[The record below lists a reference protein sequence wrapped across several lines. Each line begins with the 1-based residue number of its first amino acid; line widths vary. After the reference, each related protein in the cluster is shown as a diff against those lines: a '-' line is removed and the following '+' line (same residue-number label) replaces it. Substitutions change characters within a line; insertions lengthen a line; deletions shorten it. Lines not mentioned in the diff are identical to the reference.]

1 LFSLNFLPPALITGS
16 ACWLLEWLDSS
27 GAYEYFT
34 STDLRRTRTILAWSS
49 VLAVLGGTALWALVP
64 VALQI
69 SSERTGTG
77 ASLKTEVRVL
87 GFANA
92 YGASF
97 AILWALFLAPVWLA
111 AQPSAQISLALVTAA
126 LFAHLELI
134 DAVRDA
140 RVVHA
145 NLAADPAGVLAR
157 LQQGV
162 SKTEIAQEQGIV
174 SVTLDEVVP
183 LALLARLAFFA
194 SGHQATLSS
203 IQWKSAFV
211 LHPTVTYPL
220 SPLLV
225 ILNTFG
231 PTALIAIAASLG
243 IWNVAPLDT
252 TTTSSSSSLHR
263 GTQSDASPTKSQ
275 ACIATL
281 AAVRAALGIS
291 QYFAALLLGSA
302 LSAALLRR
310 HLMVWKVFAPRYM
323 LGAVELICVDVAVLV
338 GLWLGVGRI
347 VSRITHLF
355 TLPAAAVPRASSRSK

>member
-1 LFSLNFLPPALITGS
+1 MLAPGMARLVRCIRILHIHGPETDAHYTRMVERARRPRGHRALG
-16 ACWLLEWLDSS
+16 
-27 GAYEYFT
+27 
-34 STDLRRTRTILAWSS
+34 
-49 VLAVLGGTALWALVP
+49 LVP

-69 SSERTGTG
+69 SLERTGTG
-77 ASLKTEVRVL
+77 ASLKTEVHVL

-92 YGASF
+92 YGAPF
-97 AILWALFLAPVWLA
+97 AILWALFLHLSGSLHSRVLK
-111 AQPSAQISLALVTAA
+111 ISLALVTAA

-140 RVVHA
+140 RAVHA

-174 SVTLDEVVP
+174 AVTLDEVVP

-211 LHPTVTYPL
+211 LTPTVIYPL
-220 SPLLV
+220 SPLPL

-231 PTALIAIAASLG
+231 PTTLIALATSLLG

-252 TTTSSSSSLHR
+252 ITTSSSSSSPPHR
-263 GTQSDASPTKSQ
+263 RTQSDASPTKSQ
-275 ACIATL
+275 ARVATL

-323 LGAVELICVDVAVLV
+323 LAAVELICVDVAVLV

-347 VSRITHLF
+347 VSRITRVF
-355 TLPAAAVPRASSRSK
+355 ALPAAAVPRASSRSK